1 MSNETQDSDAIHKQK
16 SDVVDKLWQA
26 QNIVTGYGVIQ
37 GVALVLA
44 LANTQQRPYLLSAR
58 WVLGPSIVVIGA
70 VLAALVYFIG
80 KYEMRL
86 RKELGADESL
96 MGTARGMMRGRMGI
110 IGLMHVAVALILTVV
125 PARIL

>member
-1 MSNETQDSDAIHKQK
+1 VSNETQDSDAILKQK

-44 LANTQQRPYLLSAR
+44 FANVQQRQYLLNAR
-58 WVLGPSIVVIGA
+58 WVLGPGVVVIGA

-80 KYEMRL
+80 RYEMRL

-96 MGTARGMMRGRMGI
+96 MGTARGMVRGRIGI
-110 IGLMHVAVALILTVV
+110 IGLIHVAVALVV
-125 PARIL
+125 IVVHARAL